1 MPWTLL
7 LAILLG
13 ASGGSLV
20 GSMRTHHG
28 DNRRLLAVSLL
39 LAAGILA

>member
-20 GSMRTHHG
+20 GSMRTQDG
-28 DNRRLLAVSLL
+28 DLRRIIAVSLL